1 MKYFFF
7 YLLVIFF
14 STQGNAQFYYFDII
28 GTKQT
33 NTLYKQVRVAAYKK
47 ITGISYNG
55 SEPSKDFVLEQTIS
69 KDGKTIL
76 TRSASVGSTE
86 TFFTGYYDVDRIVK
100 SADSG
105 KNAITTVQYEYDSTG
120 KLQSINSV
128 SNDFDGTFTN
138 TEDHL
143 WSYNQKGL
151 PEKMLKIKNMVD
163 TTVVSFIYDEENQ
176 VAEERWTKSNRSIE
190 TYYYYYNQKKQIT
203 DIVKYNRKAKAML
216 PDFIFEYNDMDQL
229 SQMTQTQ
236 SGSANYLIWRYTY
249 NDQGL
254 KVREVAYNKEKELMG
269 RIEYSYQ

>member
-176 VAEERWTKSNRSIE
+176 VAEERWTKSNRSLE

-203 DIVKYNRKAKAML
+203 DIVRYNRKAKAML

>member
-1 MKYFFF
+1 MKYIFF
-7 YLLVIFF
+7 YLLFIFF
-14 STQGNAQFYYFDII
+14 STQANAQFYYFDII

-105 KNAITTVQYEYDSTG
+105 KNAITTAQYEYDSTG

-203 DIVKYNRKAKAML
+203 DIVRYNRKAKAML
-216 PDFIFEYNDMDQL
+216 PDFTFEYNDMDQL

>member
-1 MKYFFF
+1 
-7 YLLVIFF
+7 
-14 STQGNAQFYYFDII
+14 
-28 GTKQT
+28 
-33 NTLYKQVRVAAYKK
+33 
-47 ITGISYNG
+47 
-55 SEPSKDFVLEQTIS
+55 
-69 KDGKTIL
+69 
-76 TRSASVGSTE
+76 
-86 TFFTGYYDVDRIVK
+86 
-100 SADSG
+100 
-105 KNAITTVQYEYDSTG
+105 
-120 KLQSINSV
+120 
-128 SNDFDGTFTN
+128 
-138 TEDHL
+138 
-143 WSYNQKGL
+143 
-151 PEKMLKIKNMVD
+151 MVD

-203 DIVKYNRKAKAML
+203 DIVRYNRKAKAML

>member
-203 DIVKYNRKAKAML
+203 DIVRYNRKAKAML

>member
-203 DIVKYNRKAKAML
+203 DIVRYNRKAKAML
-216 PDFIFEYNDMDQL
+216 PDFIFEYNNMDQL

>member
-203 DIVKYNRKAKAML
+203 DIVRYNRKAKAML
-216 PDFIFEYNDMDQL
+216 PDFIFEYNNIDQL

>member
-203 DIVKYNRKAKAML
+203 DIVRYNRKAKAML
-216 PDFIFEYNDMDQL
+216 PDFTFEYNDMDQL